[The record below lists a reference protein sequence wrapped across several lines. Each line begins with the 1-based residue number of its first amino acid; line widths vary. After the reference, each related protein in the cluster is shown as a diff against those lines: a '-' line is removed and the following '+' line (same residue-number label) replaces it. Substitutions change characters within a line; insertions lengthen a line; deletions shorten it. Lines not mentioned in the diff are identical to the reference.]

1 MKVICPAKSP
11 LEAAGQKLN
20 SDRRPCLHSDKE
32 GHFCPCFGHFLDCHI
47 SDKSVD
53 KVLYLLRWLESHC
66 FRVIY
71 WVKSRS
77 QKGGKS

>member
-1 MKVICPAKSP
+1 MKVIFPAKSP

-20 SDRRPCLHSDKE
+20 SDRRPCLYSDKE
-32 GHFCPCFGHFLDCHI
+32 SSFCPCFEHFLNCPI

-53 KVLYLLRWLESHC
+53 KVLNLLQWLESHC

-71 WVKSRS
+71 
-77 QKGGKS
+77 